1 MLAPPPQPSIL
12 LAEGEDGQG
21 YCVTVLPPP
30 KGPGHDRCFNG
41 YIAARTY
48 ARMLRWSN
56 GWQLV
61 DRVDPKTK
69 RVAEERERERLAQKH
84 G

>member
-1 MLAPPPQPSIL
+1 MTATTPPKVL
-12 LAEGEDGQG
+12 LTEADEGPGF
-21 YCVTVLPPP
+21 CVSVLPPP
-30 KGPGHDRCFNG
+30 TGPGHDQCFQS
-41 YIAARTY
+41 YIGARTY